1 MYGWQECAML
11 SQYPNPERLPDFDFL
26 GRRISFS
33 CSPCLKITRD
43 CGERWLQLCQTW
55 QWMK

>member
-33 CSPCLKITRD
+33 CSPCLKIARD
-43 CGERWLQLCQTW
+43 CGERWLHFARRGNG
-55 QWMK
+55 